1 VNKKRRRTTSKKALK
16 TETSSFP
23 PGRTLRVL
31 GMGLLGFPPA
41 TPLGAIC
48 PGGSR
53 TPVPDGTQA
62 GLTSVF
68 GMGTGV
74 TPPLWSPKAGPRL

>member
-1 VNKKRRRTTSKKALK
+1 
-16 TETSSFP
+16 
-23 PGRTLRVL
+23 
-31 GMGLLGFPPA
+31 MGLLGFPPA
-41 TPLGAIC
+41 TPLGATC

-74 TPPLWSPKAGPRL
+74 TPPLWSPKAGPRESNPRVSKTGASNASVTQLVPGSTGT